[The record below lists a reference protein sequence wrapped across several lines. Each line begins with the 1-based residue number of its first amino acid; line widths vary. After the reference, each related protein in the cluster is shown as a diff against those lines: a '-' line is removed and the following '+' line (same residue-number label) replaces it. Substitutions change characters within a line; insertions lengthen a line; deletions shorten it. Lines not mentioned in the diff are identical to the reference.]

1 MGQID
6 DLIQQGRALGCSDI
20 HLTFGL
26 PPMAR
31 KNGKLIKMQGHEVL
45 DAQQLQV
52 SADDML
58 IKCQIQRPQDPLEE
72 IDFCYEAA
80 DGSRNRVNIYYQQK
94 KNGNRHTIAKR
105 IYSYHGRTEIT

>member
-45 DAQQLQV
+45 V
-52 SADDML
+52 G
-58 IKCQIQRPQDPLEE
+58 I
-72 IDFCYEAA
+72 
-80 DGSRNRVNIYYQQK
+80 
-94 KNGNRHTIAKR
+94 
-105 IYSYHGRTEIT
+105 